1 MKRAERQLIG
11 TTSWLV
17 PGTYYEN
24 ARLVAQLVDFVE
36 LLVYTWDS
44 DTFDLFER
52 EIGKLRTL
60 SENYGLKYSI
70 HLPTDNLKNVG
81 NVLNYFDGKLPVV
94 NYVLHPY
101 DGEEFYDL
109 LNGDFGGRI
118 SVENLK
124 EKVVNFERT
133 VFDIGHHLLGVKVD
147 DDFLS
152 NVVELHVMGIENG
165 KDHRKLNLETLEEMY
180 SILGDRMYE
189 IEYVC
194 FEIFDLNDL
203 IDSLKL
209 WKAFKKVKLYAR

>member
-1 MKRAERQLIG
+1 MRKMGRQLIG
-11 TTSWLV
+11 STSWLV

-36 LLVYTWDS
+36 LLVYTWDL
-44 DTFDLFER
+44 DTFNLFEK
-52 EIGKLRTL
+52 EIGKLRAL

-70 HLPTDNLKNVG
+70 HLPTDDLKNVRS
-81 NVLNYFDGKLPVV
+81 VLSYFDSKLPVI

-101 DGEEFYDL
+101 DGDGFYDL
-109 LNGDFGGRI
+109 LNGNFGEQI

-124 EKVVNFERT
+124 EKFVNFKRT

-147 DDFLS
+147 GVFLS
-152 NVVELHVMGIENG
+152 NVVELHVMGVENG
-165 KDHRKLNLETLEEMY
+165 KDHRKLNMETLEEMY
-180 SILGDRMYE
+180 SIFGNRMYE

-203 IDSLKL
+203 IESLKL
-209 WKAFKKVKLYAR
+209 WNVFKKVKLYA